1 MIAKPLKVRALEN
14 YSIHVEFSD
23 GLNGVLDLSH
33 LAGKGVFRDWD
44 KDGLFAKVHI
54 GACGAIEWNEDI
66 DICPDNV
73 YLQLR
78 GLTFEQWQ
86 QQNRGEYAANQ

>member
-1 MIAKPLKVRALEN
+1 MIPKPLRVKALDG
-14 YSIHVEFSD
+14 YSIQVEFSD
-23 GLNGVLDLSH
+23 GLNGVVNLSH
-33 LAGKGVFRDWD
+33 LAQKGVFRDWD
-44 KDGLFAKVHI
+44 KGNLFAQVHI
-54 GACGAIEWNEDI
+54 GECGAIEWNENI

-86 QQNRGEYAANQ
+86 QQNGVRHAANQ